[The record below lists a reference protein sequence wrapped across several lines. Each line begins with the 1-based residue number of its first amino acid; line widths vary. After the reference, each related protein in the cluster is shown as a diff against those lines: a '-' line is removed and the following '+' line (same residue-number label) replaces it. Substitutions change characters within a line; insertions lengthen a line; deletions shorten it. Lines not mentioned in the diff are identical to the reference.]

1 LSGALQEHYG
11 YISDPIRTDRFR
23 QAIVQAIRPGDVVV
37 DLGCGFGILGL
48 MCLRAGAARVWGI
61 DRTEA
66 IEIARETAAR
76 AGLGDRYHCLR
87 EHSFRAEL
95 PELAD
100 VIICDHVGFFG
111 LDYGIIAA
119 LGDARCRFLKP
130 GGRVIPGTISLK
142 IAGISSNDCRRSADA
157 WADASIPAE
166 FHWLRE
172 YGTNSK
178 HPHDFKAADLATE
191 SGDLLTI
198 NLDGECPDSV
208 EGQIDLVA
216 TRDGAIDGVGG
227 WFECELVPG
236 VSMSNSPLDPDRIR
250 REQVFFPFER
260 GLDAMTGDRICTT
273 MNVRH
278 DPGIIAWR
286 AENLR
291 SGEMRNQST
300 WRSQILSGADL
311 IPVSVRVPKLSRAGI
326 AAQVVAGFIDGKR
339 TAREIEDAVALEY
352 PSLLASEAEVR
363 NFVRSE
369 LARVAG

>member
-11 YISDPIRTDRFR
+11 YISDPVRTDRFR

-111 LDYGIIAA
+111 FDYGIIAA
-119 LGDARCRFLKP
+119 LGDARRRFLKP
-130 GGRVIPGTISLK
+130 GGKVIPGTISLK
-142 IAGISSNDCRRSADA
+142 IAGITSDDCRRSADA

-178 HPHDFKAADLATE
+178 HPHDFEAADLATD

-198 NLDGECPDSV
+198 NLDGECPDSM

-250 REQVFFPFER
+250 REQAFFPFDR

-278 DPGIIAWR
+278 DPGIIGWR
-286 AENLR
+286 SENVR
-291 SGEMRNQST
+291 TGEIRNQST
-300 WRSQILSGADL
+300 WRSQILSEADF
-311 IPVSVRVPKLSRAGI
+311 IPASVRVPKLSRAGI

-352 PSLLASEAEVR
+352 PSLLLSEAEVR
-363 NFVRSE
+363 SFVRSE